1 MPLFGVHYIVFMAT
15 PYTEVSGTLWQVQ
28 MHYEMLF
35 NSFQV
40 RSARRGPAEGGG
52 RGPASPSAAPLRPL
66 CGRGP

>member
-40 RSARRGPAEGGG
+40 RRPGWGWVGWGCCSAPGLGSGP
-52 RGPASPSAAPLRPL
+52 
-66 CGRGP
+66 

>member
-35 NSFQV
+35 NTLTDFCVTLLLLIQQ
-40 RSARRGPAEGGG
+40 AI
-52 RGPASPSAAPLRPL
+52 
-66 CGRGP
+66 

>member
-15 PYTEVSGTLWQVQ
+15 PYTEVSGALWQVQ

-40 RSARRGPAEGGG
+40 RPGHGVRGRAGVGAACSTWTG
-52 RGPASPSAAPLRPL
+52 SP
-66 CGRGP
+66 

>member
-40 RSARRGPAEGGG
+40 RRPGQCLGGG
-52 RGPASPSAAPLRPL
+52 GWGEGVVGSWAGAAGAASGP
-66 CGRGP
+66 